1 MPYFPRGATVTVILT
16 VAREGRRISSA
27 IETKPETNDAMKR
40 RLMEALGLEF
50 VASLPSG
57 EYAVERTLR
66 GGSRLVRAPAEA
78 GGEVTARI
86 VDELLVP
93 MNELVGSLVKM
104 LCELPTAETALE
116 WMREAYAA
124 VFDRLFDEG
133 EVAGIRPGRVRMHF
147 SAAPSGLERVAS
159 VAVEEQ
165 LPHVRLTL
173 ARAKRDIVLVK
184 RTHRY
189 YVYFAL
195 RSDACP
201 FHQFHRSM
209 AEDVLREAA
218 EQAEAMEAH
227 RLFRRLV
234 EQAARFTHAKRCL
247 DQAFGFNDGPLE
259 TVPAT
264 VYQNKGEPGEA

>member
-1 MPYFPRGATVTVILT
+1 MPYVERGTTVMVVLT
-16 VAREGRRISSA
+16 VAREGHRISSA
-27 IETKPETNDAMKR
+27 IDTKPETDDATKR

-57 EYAVERTLR
+57 EYVVERTLR
-66 GGSRLVRAPAEA
+66 GGSRLVRVPKEVRAEVA
-78 GGEVTARI
+78 VRI

-93 MNELVGSLVKM
+93 MNELVGSLVKA

-147 SAAPSGLERVAS
+147 SAAPSGLERVIS

-165 LPHVRLTL
+165 LPYVRLTL
-173 ARAKRDIVLVK
+173 PRAKRDIVLVK

-201 FHQFHRSM
+201 FHRLYRSM

-234 EQAARFTHAKRCL
+234 EQAARLRHAHRSL
-247 DQAFGFNDGPLE
+247 DKAFGFRAGPAE
-259 TVPAT
+259 EGPAT